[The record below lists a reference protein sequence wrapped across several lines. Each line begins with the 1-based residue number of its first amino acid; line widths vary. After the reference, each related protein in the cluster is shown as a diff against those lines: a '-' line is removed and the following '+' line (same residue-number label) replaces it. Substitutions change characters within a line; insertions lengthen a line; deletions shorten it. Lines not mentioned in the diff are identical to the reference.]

1 MCSFSNWFEK
11 KLSRLLD
18 PNLAMTNRILLLRME
33 SAFPKWEMKHH
44 IPTRIPCRS
53 FAITLHFPLTE
64 CENKQPVLL
73 FFWFVCFVSFRF
85 FFSCDFN
92 GMPVNANI
100 RVFEQSQKVQF
111 IRFCANSLDK
121 TTVSYAGNGQID
133 VTKTGNNIMKID
145 GWFFQYNGKIYM
157 ELSLRRWT
165 QIDRKGKW
173 QCDL

>member
-18 PNLAMTNRILLLRME
+18 PNSAMTNRILLLRME

-73 FFWFVCFVSFRF
+73 FFWFVCFVSF
-85 FFSCDFN
+85 FSSLVISMECQSMQISVYLN
-92 GMPVNANI
+92 SHKKYSLSASVPIPLTKQQSAM
-100 RVFEQSQKVQF
+100 RV
-111 IRFCANSLDK
+111 
-121 TTVSYAGNGQID
+121 
-133 VTKTGNNIMKID
+133 M
-145 GWFFQYNGKIYM
+145 
-157 ELSLRRWT
+157 
-165 QIDRKGKW
+165 DRKMW
-173 QCDL
+173 QKLEIISWKSMDDFFNTMEKFTWNCH